1 MAEDNLQYDTEQPE
15 IQVDDHPEQEQQGPG
30 DPPSKVLW
38 EKMVKNKR
46 YSFSYDDF
54 QKEYNSKEAVAQL
67 HKELRGVGAKVV
79 PINDFYAKYFPDLAG
94 AKSSTTKPAQ
104 NEKPTAA
111 GAQQQ
116 PVTSQTPKLAP
127 QVFEKPIT
135 SQQYAPMDGIP
146 AYGSPEYKKIKAAE
160 AEKQSK
166 QVAQQRAFQEF
177 ETAYDKFNIAKK
189 NVDNGNDPDEQG
201 VLSNGKPYSK
211 AIGGKGVIENVSD
224 FIIGHIVPSEAVKQE
239 QERSRMQSKLLSYS
253 SANEKALK
261 TAQVYIDDI
270 TNEALK
276 GYTRLS
282 KISSVDGVHTPD
294 PIKIRQYIN
303 NRAESAGF
311 SKDGPVYDILN
322 SKITTGVE
330 YAIKKPTIEKNANE
344 ISKKETGKSIQEL
357 VSAEQ
362 QAIIQSA
369 ADINSKA
376 KLQAETLAQKTIS
389 ANKAEAQDL
398 FNTKYKPLYDERN
411 AISEQAASAFE
422 KQFAHLI
429 KDGKFIGSPQEYEMY
444 NQQLAA
450 LQAIDDENKALTDSW
465 SKELFKEQ
473 GRIASKYNK
482 QYMAGISA
490 LEASTKKELAKK
502 NEELKAFKVSPG
514 LLTKINRYYEEA
526 YKKTVTDEDAA
537 KAPKGFL
544 QTLSAFDSMFT
555 HNFLDAM
562 ANYAG
567 RMGLKG
573 IESVFAAGANEFNPQ
588 QIEMNKFSD
597 FLIPYKVI
605 GSGATMG
612 GRMGPAIAAGA
623 ITGALTK
630 NTGMA
635 FRAFMAGANEWL
647 TENTDNAHSTY
658 KDVLAETGDP
668 VKAENAAHKQY
679 EAGIINLPLYGLGWM
694 PFFSKSFNKL
704 PLAAKIVAGTAIET
718 GTELPTEFSQT
729 LQEESIKETG
739 DWKNMLD
746 YATWEKAKN
755 TFYNIV
761 PLSLTMGG
769 GGHVVTHFADKV
781 TYNQKVDALV
791 QATEIGGASASQQD
805 QYAFNLVKIG
815 DTKLAKAVLVG
826 LHQSGHITDKE
837 LNRLNATVDKAKSIT
852 ESAEKLGM
860 NEGEQR
866 IYAALNYQFEEAK
879 ANMAT
884 EKDPIAREAWKLK
897 AANAQQNITNFA
909 ATKQGDYAI
918 VTYADGGQSVFSH
931 EEINNALST
940 LVVAKSL
947 AKGTLKIEVFGKE
960 KEALAEKIKQ
970 TTEAEKKSTTGTSVT
985 DDETENGNDDFSVEK
1000 VEAADGITH
1009 YLPTSSTSGYFK
1021 DEQGEDISFTTEQ
1034 EAKDF
1039 LSKQPKAQVPTLST
1053 QSKKETLTKEQDEA
1067 KQRVA
1072 TFIDNTVLL
1081 PTTDATLREKLGN
1094 DPKAALQELIDFH
1107 EQQKSGKDEKTQ
1119 VFHQKAID
1127 KFEALKNDIDLIN
1140 QQPQKS
1146 AETQKHDGSKS
1157 KDVESAID
1165 GGKSQQPGQL
1175 QQNEV
1180 EIPNTPEASQ
1190 LDEERKKAIAPL
1202 QAVAGGKATH
1212 TIQLPQRGKNTATIL
1227 QNGREA
1233 GSIILTPEEQSL
1245 NDQKEAGREA
1255 GLVTDEEYNEWHK
1268 GFTAKVAARAIDAT
1282 NKQYAKKQ
1290 EALVNNPPSFLQRV
1304 KNLDLEAITDPIGR
1318 VLKYFAL
1325 GGKINTNFVK
1335 EQYGGK
1341 DERIRQSTSTEE
1353 QRRSMFSLLAK
1364 DAPNIEELAEQLE
1377 AEANQHNDGNSRLD
1391 TRDYVSAIEEVLS
1404 SHQSPASA
1412 AKELWEKYS
1421 PEATEAEIAK
1431 LWEQKGGSQTQ
1442 EESAPL
1448 EETEVWQLLTING
1461 EEISFSADNSN
1472 PQTASQEPKL
1482 LTPNDPKFKRL
1493 QKAINRFL
1501 SKIKGYSTEVL
1512 HGQDFQKLVDWA
1524 KRQQDVKMM
1533 AGRKPVGGNS
1543 GYVGYS
1549 MSRRAAQAYDD
1560 GKAQERY
1567 DKAKE
1572 EYLNSDAAKADE
1584 QKFNEGKQKA
1594 QDITDNVKQI
1604 FETEESDKEPKY
1616 FRRPNGTIYG
1626 IKVGTKIYLNGDKL
1640 NLETPAHEAGHIFR
1654 DWAKENAPDLYKA
1667 ATKLMSRP
1675 NKYREM
1681 VLANETYKEQIR
1693 QMKANGA
1700 TAEQIN
1706 EFIADEALAHMI
1718 GDRAAKIVENRSQ
1731 FVQWLKDLWESI
1743 KLSMPGAKDFEN
1755 KTLSDFYK
1763 MTWDQFGNAAT
1774 ERILSGR
1781 ALAQEGQPL
1790 FMKNKGLTPM
1800 QMSTL
1805 GKSDFD
1811 KDGNVKPK
1819 VAEAIKKEYADIEAK
1834 AKADGT
1840 WMKAPNGK
1848 PSNLNE
1854 MQWVQV
1860 RSSRFKKWFGDWEN
1874 DPQNASKVVDSN
1886 GEPLVVYHG
1895 SPNGVFTVFD
1905 LSKRGTRSTG
1915 AYNESRALHFTDN
1928 LKTAIAYSES
1938 YKNKPVKYTVNG
1950 VEKIINPTDTRPSA
1964 KEYEVFLN
1972 IRNAEDVG
1980 ASRNI
1985 TKEKITDAIKSGFD
1999 GIFADMG
2006 NGREFVAFNP
2016 NQIKSATS
2024 NAGTFSNET
2033 GDIRFM
2039 ASGISNSNTNFIED
2053 EKTKYYTTSEGE
2065 KIPYR
2070 VYDTGSKK
2078 DGNNASTNLLQRQE
2092 NTEQGNDFALVER
2105 QFTEYKQ
2112 LDFTAGTKIE
2122 SLNDVAWLFHNLED
2136 ESVEHSFAVYIMPN
2150 GSYVVQ
2156 HLSTGGIASTVID
2169 GRLVSGNAVKMGAK
2183 SVAFVHNHP
2192 SGALRASNADMHV
2205 YSKLK
2210 KSLEGTGIDLQ
2221 DGVIINLKSG
2231 KYVTFDAQSNAV
2243 NDITKQNQAQHKVQV
2258 LSFSKQVFAENYN
2271 PDKITGYSD
2280 VAMLLSTKKF
2290 GVSDKTEMLVLNNA
2304 LEVVGKFVLPEN
2316 NQYAKIIELLTQYG
2330 GVNAILYGN
2339 KINAEEVNDY
2349 NRRLVSIGFKISDA
2363 IEVKSDNYKSL
2374 VSEGLINEDQPL
2386 YESNSP
2392 SNTDNHEAAKKKT
2405 QGNRIEVSP
2414 LPVGKRKEIRH
2425 IIRDFK
2431 NAAKTRIFYTKV
2443 GRRAAGTYNSSEG
2456 AIRLRYAGD
2465 LDTTAHEAGHDID
2478 DRYKVIEAI
2487 LKNPAARAELVPFV
2501 ASPAASK
2508 PPKGHPNPQNYL
2520 QREGFAE
2527 WLRAF
2532 IVNPD
2537 EAKAQAPEIYKIYEA
2552 QVHDNMKKAVH
2563 HFSND
2568 VRTFAGLEGIDQL
2581 LSNVELTPETKSF
2594 FDRFKDKNHEGVFY
2608 ISWVDKIKINMLNSL
2623 QAFDKAWNIAKG
2635 LKGIDEVLPEN
2646 DPTILVRLLY
2656 GFDGKFGAILE
2667 TGMINSKNE
2676 VLEDANGNAKNL
2688 DWLLEPLDRYNEK
2701 TIKKEQEY
2709 TIAFMVAER
2718 TLELSKR
2725 FGRESILS
2733 GIGGGLFKD
2742 IETAQAAL
2750 DEINALP
2757 PAQKARIEEAA
2768 RRYREF
2774 ANDILLYMVDKG
2786 RLSQEQ
2792 YDAIKKENVQYV
2804 AMQRIIDQEPGT
2816 ELEVF
2821 TMNGNSIGS
2830 VAKPVHNI
2838 QGSSR
2843 TIINPYSSLLDGL
2856 YRSIKEADR
2865 NEILVAFTDMVSHVR
2880 SMGDGEV
2887 IPFSDIAIKGKPG
2900 DKNTQVVYRNGKP
2913 EYWKFQQDIHEAIKG
2928 LNEEAEG
2935 LLMKYGKIPGTIL
2948 RETITKFPVFA
2959 ARNFIRDTQD
2969 RIIKSSDSNLLD
2981 LVGNSAHWKDIARF
2995 GGLNSGFYMR
3005 DRASY
3010 YGLMK
3015 ESMKRL
3021 AKNKNTIVLSG
3032 EGMKRVWDRYEKA
3045 LQTSETINRVA
3056 EYRGAFREAKKKGM
3070 DDYNAALYAASR
3082 ARNLIDFAEAGVIM
3096 RQLNK
3101 LIPFSNAAVQ
3111 GMRSAVNRAIED
3123 PGGFA
3128 IRTGVYSVLPAVM
3141 LWMWNHRKDDDDDKE
3156 NEYEN
3161 LPAYQRDM
3169 YHNLKIGKNKWLS
3182 IPKPYELSLV
3192 SSGIDRGMS
3201 LFFGKNKNAFQGYGG
3216 TVIQSVMPLDESS
3229 MFGPFR
3235 PIYEGISNYD
3245 VFRQKNI
3252 VPTYENDL
3260 DLSLR
3265 HTETASLLGQ
3275 WLQSASNIDAR
3286 KIDHFIQGQFGY
3298 FGKAAMKLSNI
3309 NREDGGRSFD
3319 ITDLGFFKE
3328 SPGYNSPDVQNLLNY
3343 AKRWGLTQNI
3353 DFKDIKALNQAIFD
3367 AKTDEEK
3374 EAAKKELITHSRL
3387 LLLQWKAEDKAK
3399 QKQDKFTEKQ
3409 DTKSD

>member
-1 MAEDNLQYDTEQPE
+1 
-15 IQVDDHPEQEQQGPG
+15 
-30 DPPSKVLW
+30 
-38 EKMVKNKR
+38 
-46 YSFSYDDF
+46 
-54 QKEYNSKEAVAQL
+54 
-67 HKELRGVGAKVV
+67 
-79 PINDFYAKYFPDLAG
+79 
-94 AKSSTTKPAQ
+94 
-104 NEKPTAA
+104 
-111 GAQQQ
+111 
-116 PVTSQTPKLAP
+116 
-127 QVFEKPIT
+127 
-135 SQQYAPMDGIP
+135 
-146 AYGSPEYKKIKAAE
+146 
-160 AEKQSK
+160 
-166 QVAQQRAFQEF
+166 
-177 ETAYDKFNIAKK
+177 
-189 NVDNGNDPDEQG
+189 
-201 VLSNGKPYSK
+201 
-211 AIGGKGVIENVSD
+211 
-224 FIIGHIVPSEAVKQE
+224 
-239 QERSRMQSKLLSYS
+239 
-253 SANEKALK
+253 
-261 TAQVYIDDI
+261 
-270 TNEALK
+270 
-276 GYTRLS
+276 
-282 KISSVDGVHTPD
+282 
-294 PIKIRQYIN
+294 
-303 NRAESAGF
+303 
-311 SKDGPVYDILN
+311 
-322 SKITTGVE
+322 
-330 YAIKKPTIEKNANE
+330 
-344 ISKKETGKSIQEL
+344 
-357 VSAEQ
+357 
-362 QAIIQSA
+362 
-369 ADINSKA
+369 
-376 KLQAETLAQKTIS
+376 
-389 ANKAEAQDL
+389 
-398 FNTKYKPLYDERN
+398 
-411 AISEQAASAFE
+411 
-422 KQFAHLI
+422 
-429 KDGKFIGSPQEYEMY
+429 
-444 NQQLAA
+444 
-450 LQAIDDENKALTDSW
+450 
-465 SKELFKEQ
+465 
-473 GRIASKYNK
+473 
-482 QYMAGISA
+482 
-490 LEASTKKELAKK
+490 
-502 NEELKAFKVSPG
+502 
-514 LLTKINRYYEEA
+514 
-526 YKKTVTDEDAA
+526 
-537 KAPKGFL
+537 
-544 QTLSAFDSMFT
+544 
-555 HNFLDAM
+555 
-562 ANYAG
+562 
-567 RMGLKG
+567 
-573 IESVFAAGANEFNPQ
+573 
-588 QIEMNKFSD
+588 
-597 FLIPYKVI
+597 
-605 GSGATMG
+605 
-612 GRMGPAIAAGA
+612 
-623 ITGALTK
+623 
-630 NTGMA
+630 
-635 FRAFMAGANEWL
+635 
-647 TENTDNAHSTY
+647 
-658 KDVLAETGDP
+658 
-668 VKAENAAHKQY
+668 
-679 EAGIINLPLYGLGWM
+679 
-694 PFFSKSFNKL
+694 
-704 PLAAKIVAGTAIET
+704 
-718 GTELPTEFSQT
+718 
-729 LQEESIKETG
+729 
-739 DWKNMLD
+739 
-746 YATWEKAKN
+746 
-755 TFYNIV
+755 
-761 PLSLTMGG
+761 
-769 GGHVVTHFADKV
+769 
-781 TYNQKVDALV
+781 
-791 QATEIGGASASQQD
+791 
-805 QYAFNLVKIG
+805 
-815 DTKLAKAVLVG
+815 
-826 LHQSGHITDKE
+826 
-837 LNRLNATVDKAKSIT
+837 
-852 ESAEKLGM
+852 
-860 NEGEQR
+860 
-866 IYAALNYQFEEAK
+866 
-879 ANMAT
+879 
-884 EKDPIAREAWKLK
+884 
-897 AANAQQNITNFA
+897 
-909 ATKQGDYAI
+909 
-918 VTYADGGQSVFSH
+918 
-931 EEINNALST
+931 
-940 LVVAKSL
+940 
-947 AKGTLKIEVFGKE
+947 
-960 KEALAEKIKQ
+960 
-970 TTEAEKKSTTGTSVT
+970 
-985 DDETENGNDDFSVEK
+985 
-1000 VEAADGITH
+1000 
-1009 YLPTSSTSGYFK
+1009 
-1021 DEQGEDISFTTEQ
+1021 
-1034 EAKDF
+1034 
-1039 LSKQPKAQVPTLST
+1039 
-1053 QSKKETLTKEQDEA
+1053 
-1067 KQRVA
+1067 
-1072 TFIDNTVLL
+1072 
-1081 PTTDATLREKLGN
+1081 
-1094 DPKAALQELIDFH
+1094 
-1107 EQQKSGKDEKTQ
+1107 
-1119 VFHQKAID
+1119 
-1127 KFEALKNDIDLIN
+1127 
-1140 QQPQKS
+1140 
-1146 AETQKHDGSKS
+1146 
-1157 KDVESAID
+1157 
-1165 GGKSQQPGQL
+1165 
-1175 QQNEV
+1175 
-1180 EIPNTPEASQ
+1180 
-1190 LDEERKKAIAPL
+1190 
-1202 QAVAGGKATH
+1202 
-1212 TIQLPQRGKNTATIL
+1212 
-1227 QNGREA
+1227 
-1233 GSIILTPEEQSL
+1233 
-1245 NDQKEAGREA
+1245 
-1255 GLVTDEEYNEWHK
+1255 
-1268 GFTAKVAARAIDAT
+1268 
-1282 NKQYAKKQ
+1282 
-1290 EALVNNPPSFLQRV
+1290 
-1304 KNLDLEAITDPIGR
+1304 
-1318 VLKYFAL
+1318 
-1325 GGKINTNFVK
+1325 
-1335 EQYGGK
+1335 
-1341 DERIRQSTSTEE
+1341 
-1353 QRRSMFSLLAK
+1353 MFSLLAK
-1364 DAPNIEELAEQLE
+1364 DAPNIEKLAEQLE
-1377 AEANQHNDGNSRLD
+1377 SEANHHNDGNSRLD
-1391 TRDYVSAIEEVLS
+1391 TRDYVRAIEEVLS

-1442 EESAPL
+1442 EESAPM
-1448 EETEVWQLLTING
+1448 EETEVLQPLTING

-1524 KRQQDVKMM
+1524 KRQQDVSKEEGGGVDVETKQQIENFGVNKADVEPVHNVISQVFNGLKKAGLTAAKTVGDWVGIGKGSEKPYSLKIDGKDVKVKPTSSDVVNGFYSPLEKVVTDSKFDKLPAKQWIEKYANSEEAKWTGLKDWLAQQQGSVSKADIQQFLKDNRIQVVEVVKDGEILEEEIDTLLNDEVGQDMTRDEARAFLENDERQDDTKFSQYQLEGQKENYKEVLVTMPKTTERWDIIDNKGNVFNTVDTKVEAEGIANMAANVRKERFTVQKQVKTDFKSSHFDEPNILVHLRMNTRTDSKGNKVLFLEEVQSDWGQKGKKEGFKGEELDPANLTFKVTPEGTFNLYQLYDKNGNLVYELPASKSKGDNVFTKESLRQEFKGSQAIELMGKTTPTAPFVTDTNAWTKLGLKVALKEAVAQGATKIAWTTGEQQVGRYEDDFRKQVDKIETYKRISADVPSVHVIASKGSSQVFDHIIPINGKTIVSGKEVDLEDVVGKEIANKIRNSEEKQQSFEGDALTIGGKGMEDFYGKPSDAIRSKSFTIKKEGELFAVKDEKGKTIRTFKQENEANKFKENYGLGIVGNVAKSLFKQEPKTVEIDASKKPNWVIKNENGDIVGAQFETRNAAQEFANRVNNGKGRTVELLDKNNSTQHSIDITPELKASVAGGQPLFKDAEAQYRIESGKNIVEAIKDFDGSPRATVALTHEIMHPTVVAIIDGAKEGNEVGTKHTETIVNEFNKANPNNKVTTEDLIKGNDAFKDGTTSKQYRAVQEFIAKSWEKYHREGGKGFSESFQKVLDQITQAFKSVYKSISGKELTPELRKMFDEILGKEQSLKETPQEGSGGVGGDAESIKQIAKENGIEVVENKEGFKFKSGSREFQINHRGSKEDTIRKGVEKMIRLQDSESKRNQDSGYYTPLPLAVYDFVSKSGEQVDSIQYANNKTSAYIKLKNGKKIRISNHEPNTKSSDIELRYDQKTKEDYENEVLKAVEQSQSSQPLTEVEGGVGVGGDVESNIFNWRDKLWDGVKEGKPFKDEPYLYRAMSKEEYDNLNNGGETTPQFGEKSVFVTEDVDRVSGEIPSYGGKKDGGVIVRIKNKPTSEIESRTVNGLKEKGVDKISKDDIVSVWDAKSGDKIFQSKAVEQSLPTQEVKDNAKPTISKEQPDVKMM

-1560 GKAQERY
+1560 G
-1567 DKAKE
+1567 
-1572 EYLNSDAAKADE
+1572 
-1584 QKFNEGKQKA
+1584 
-1594 QDITDNVKQI
+1594 KQI

-1763 MTWDQFGNAAT
+1763 MTWEQFGNAAT

-1781 ALAQEGQPL
+1781 ALAQ
-1790 FMKNKGLTPM
+1790 
-1800 QMSTL
+1800 
-1805 GKSDFD
+1805 
-1811 KDGNVKPK
+1811 
-1819 VAEAIKKEYADIEAK
+1819 AD
-1834 AKADGT
+1834 
-1840 WMKAPNGK
+1840 
-1848 PSNLNE
+1848 
-1854 MQWVQV
+1854 
-1860 RSSRFKKWFGDWEN
+1860 SR
-1874 DPQNASKVVDSN
+1874 
-1886 GEPLVVYHG
+1886 
-1895 SPNGVFTVFD
+1895 
-1905 LSKRGTRSTG
+1905 
-1915 AYNESRALHFTDN
+1915 
-1928 LKTAIAYSES
+1928 
-1938 YKNKPVKYTVNG
+1938 
-1950 VEKIINPTDTRPSA
+1950 
-1964 KEYEVFLN
+1964 
-1972 IRNAEDVG
+1972 
-1980 ASRNI
+1980 
-1985 TKEKITDAIKSGFD
+1985 
-1999 GIFADMG
+1999 
-2006 NGREFVAFNP
+2006 
-2016 NQIKSATS
+2016 
-2024 NAGTFSNET
+2024 ET

-2039 ASGISNSNTNFIED
+2039 ASGISNSNTIFEED
-2053 EKTKYYTTSEGE
+2053 EKTQYYKTSEGE

-2405 QGNRIEVSP
+2405 QGNRIEKSP
-2414 LPVGKRKEIRH
+2414 LTGGKRKEIRH

-2487 LKNPAARAELVPFV
+2487 LQNPAARAELVPFV

-2552 QVHDNMKKAVH
+2552 QVHDNMKKAVQ

-2594 FDRFKDKNHEGVFY
+2594 FDRFKDKNHEGVFH

-2656 GFDGKFGAILE
+2656 GFDGKFGSILE

-2709 TIAFMVAER
+2709 TIAFMLAER
-2718 TLELSKR
+2718 TVELSKR
-2725 FGRESILS
+2725 FKRDDVLS
-2733 GIGGGLFKD
+2733 GIGGGVFKD
-2742 IETAQAAL
+2742 IEVAQAAL

-2757 PAQKARIEEAA
+2757 PVQKARIEEAA

-2774 ANDILLYMVDKG
+2774 ANDILQYMVDKG
-2786 RLSQEQ
+2786 RLSKEQ

-2838 QGSSR
+2838 KGSSR

-2856 YRSIKEADR
+2856 YRSIREADR
-2865 NEILVAFTDMVSHVR
+2865 NEILVAFTNMVSHIR

-2900 DKNTQVVYRNGKP
+2900 DKNTQVVYHNGKP
-2913 EYWKFQQDIHEAIKG
+2913 EYWIFQQDIHEAIKG

-2948 RETITKFPVFA
+2948 RETITKFLVFA

-2969 RIIKSSDSNLLD
+2969 RIIKSNDSNLLD

-3015 ESMKRL
+3015 ESMRRL

-3070 DDYNAALYAASR
+3070 DDYNAGLYAASR

-3216 TVIQSVMPLDESS
+3216 TVIQLVMPLDESS

-3252 VPTYENDL
+3252 VTIYENDL

-3275 WLQSASNIDAR
+3275 WLQSASNVDAR

-3309 NREDGGRSFD
+3309 NREDGGKSFD

-3328 SPGYNSPDVQNLLNY
+3328 SPGYNSPDVQNLWNY
-3343 AKRWGLTQNI
+3343 AKRWGLTQNR
-3353 DFKDIKALNQAIFD
+3353 DLEDIKALNQAIFD

>member
-15 IQVDDHPEQEQQGPG
+15 IQVDDHLEQEQQGPG

-54 QKEYNSKEAVAQL
+54 QKEYNSKESIAKL

-253 SANEKALK
+253 SAYEKALK

-322 SKITTGVE
+322 SKITAGVE

-369 ADINSKA
+369 TDINTKA

-389 ANKAEAQDL
+389 ANKTEAQDL

-450 LQAIDDENKALTDSW
+450 LQAIDDENKALADSW

-544 QTLSAFDSMFT
+544 QKLSAFDYMFT

-597 FLIPYKVI
+597 FLSPYKVI
-605 GSGATMG
+605 GSAATMG

-623 ITGALTK
+623 ITGAVTK

-668 VKAENAAHKQY
+668 AKAENAAQKQY
-679 EAGIINLPLYGLGWM
+679 EAGMINLPLYGLGWM

-704 PLAAKIVAGTAIET
+704 PLVAKIVAGTAIET
-718 GTELPTEFSQT
+718 GTELPTEFSQN
-729 LQEESIKETG
+729 LQEESIKKTG

-761 PLSLTMGG
+761 PLSLVMGG

-791 QATEIGGASASQQD
+791 QAAEIGGASASQQD

-826 LHQSGHITDKE
+826 LHQSGRITDKE

-931 EEINNALST
+931 EEINNALSNPA
-940 LVVAKSL
+940 VANSL

-970 TTEAEKKSTTGTSVT
+970 ATEVKKKSTASTSVV
-985 DDETENGNDDFSVEK
+985 DEETESGNGDFSVEK

-1072 TFIDNTVLL
+1072 TFIDNTVSL
-1081 PTTDATLREKLGN
+1081 PTTDATLRERLEN

-1146 AETQKHDGSKS
+1146 AENQKHDGSKS

-1165 GGKSQQPGQL
+1165 GGKSQQPGQP

-1364 DAPNIEELAEQLE
+1364 DAPNIEKLAEQLE
-1377 AEANQHNDGNSRLD
+1377 AEANQHNDGNSRFD

-1448 EETEVWQLLTING
+1448 EETEVQQPLTING

-1560 GKAQERY
+1560 G
-1567 DKAKE
+1567 
-1572 EYLNSDAAKADE
+1572 
-1584 QKFNEGKQKA
+1584 
-1594 QDITDNVKQI
+1594 KQI

-1731 FVQWLKDLWESI
+1731 FVQWLKDLWERI

-1763 MTWDQFGNAAT
+1763 MTWEQFGNAAT

-1781 ALAQEGQPL
+1781 ALETRQS
-1790 FMKNKGLTPM
+1790 KNS
-1800 QMSTL
+1800 STSSAPQYMTLPDGRKAMILPEVTNGFYSPIEKKLLDEKAENLSANKWLERL
-1805 GKSDFD
+1805 GKGDEMVWT
-1811 KDGNVKPK
+1811 GL
-1819 VAEAIKKEYADIEAK
+1819 KE
-1834 AKADGT
+1834 
-1840 WMKAPNGK
+1840 
-1848 PSNLNE
+1848 
-1854 MQWVQV
+1854 
-1860 RSSRFKKWFGDWEN
+1860 
-1874 DPQNASKVVDSN
+1874 
-1886 GEPLVVYHG
+1886 
-1895 SPNGVFTVFD
+1895 
-1905 LSKRGTRSTG
+1905 
-1915 AYNESRALHFTDN
+1915 
-1928 LKTAIAYSES
+1928 
-1938 YKNKPVKYTVNG
+1938 
-1950 VEKIINPTDTRPSA
+1950 
-1964 KEYEVFLN
+1964 FL
-1972 IRNAEDVG
+1972 E
-1980 ASRNI
+1980 
-1985 TKEKITDAIKSGFD
+1985 
-1999 GIFADMG
+1999 
-2006 NGREFVAFNP
+2006 
-2016 NQIKSATS
+2016 
-2024 NAGTFSNET
+2024 
-2033 GDIRFM
+2033 
-2039 ASGISNSNTNFIED
+2039 
-2053 EKTKYYTTSEGE
+2053 
-2065 KIPYR
+2065 
-2070 VYDTGSKK
+2070 SKK
-2078 DGNNASTNLLQRQE
+2078 PN
-2092 NTEQGNDFALVER
+2092 EQV
-2105 QFTEYKQ
+2105 
-2112 LDFTAGTKIE
+2112 
-2122 SLNDVAWLFHNLED
+2122 
-2136 ESVEHSFAVYIMPN
+2136 
-2150 GSYVVQ
+2150 
-2156 HLSTGGIASTVID
+2156 
-2169 GRLVSGNAVKMGAK
+2169 
-2183 SVAFVHNHP
+2183 
-2192 SGALRASNADMHV
+2192 
-2205 YSKLK
+2205 K
-2210 KSLEGTGIDLQ
+2210 KSELQ
-2221 DGVIINLKSG
+2221 D
-2231 KYVTFDAQSNAV
+2231 FMRD
-2243 NDITKQNQAQHKVQV
+2243 
-2258 LSFSKQVFAENYN
+2258 
-2271 PDKITGYSD
+2271 
-2280 VAMLLSTKKF
+2280 
-2290 GVSDKTEMLVLNNA
+2290 
-2304 LEVVGKFVLPEN
+2304 
-2316 NQYAKIIELLTQYG
+2316 
-2330 GVNAILYGN
+2330 
-2339 KINAEEVNDY
+2339 
-2349 NRRLVSIGFKISDA
+2349 
-2363 IEVKSDNYKSL
+2363 
-2374 VSEGLINEDQPL
+2374 
-2386 YESNSP
+2386 
-2392 SNTDNHEAAKKKT
+2392 
-2405 QGNRIEVSP
+2405 NRIEV
-2414 LPVGKRKEIRH
+2414 VEVVKEQ
-2425 IIRDFK
+2425 
-2431 NAAKTRIFYTKV
+2431 
-2443 GRRAAGTYNSSEG
+2443 G
-2456 AIRLRYAGD
+2456 
-2465 LDTTAHEAGHDID
+2465 
-2478 DRYKVIEAI
+2478 
-2487 LKNPAARAELVPFV
+2487 
-2501 ASPAASK
+2501 
-2508 PPKGHPNPQNYL
+2508 
-2520 QREGFAE
+2520 
-2527 WLRAF
+2527 
-2532 IVNPD
+2532 
-2537 EAKAQAPEIYKIYEA
+2537 
-2552 QVHDNMKKAVH
+2552 
-2563 HFSND
+2563 
-2568 VRTFAGLEGIDQL
+2568 
-2581 LSNVELTPETKSF
+2581 
-2594 FDRFKDKNHEGVFY
+2594 
-2608 ISWVDKIKINMLNSL
+2608 
-2623 QAFDKAWNIAKG
+2623 
-2635 LKGIDEVLPEN
+2635 
-2646 DPTILVRLLY
+2646 
-2656 GFDGKFGAILE
+2656 
-2667 TGMINSKNE
+2667 
-2676 VLEDANGNAKNL
+2676 KNL
-2688 DWLLEPLDRYNEK
+2688 E
-2701 TIKKEQEY
+2701 
-2709 TIAFMVAER
+2709 
-2718 TLELSKR
+2718 
-2725 FGRESILS
+2725 
-2733 GIGGGLFKD
+2733 
-2742 IETAQAAL
+2742 
-2750 DEINALP
+2750 
-2757 PAQKARIEEAA
+2757 
-2768 RRYREF
+2768 
-2774 ANDILLYMVDKG
+2774 
-2786 RLSQEQ
+2786 
-2792 YDAIKKENVQYV
+2792 
-2804 AMQRIIDQEPGT
+2804 
-2816 ELEVF
+2816 
-2821 TMNGNSIGS
+2821 
-2830 VAKPVHNI
+2830 
-2838 QGSSR
+2838 
-2843 TIINPYSSLLDGL
+2843 
-2856 YRSIKEADR
+2856 
-2865 NEILVAFTDMVSHVR
+2865 
-2880 SMGDGEV
+2880 
-2887 IPFSDIAIKGKPG
+2887 
-2900 DKNTQVVYRNGKP
+2900 
-2913 EYWKFQQDIHEAIKG
+2913 
-2928 LNEEAEG
+2928 
-2935 LLMKYGKIPGTIL
+2935 
-2948 RETITKFPVFA
+2948 
-2959 ARNFIRDTQD
+2959 
-2969 RIIKSSDSNLLD
+2969 
-2981 LVGNSAHWKDIARF
+2981 
-2995 GGLNSGFYMR
+2995 
-3005 DRASY
+3005 
-3010 YGLMK
+3010 
-3015 ESMKRL
+3015 
-3021 AKNKNTIVLSG
+3021 
-3032 EGMKRVWDRYEKA
+3032 
-3045 LQTSETINRVA
+3045 
-3056 EYRGAFREAKKKGM
+3056 
-3070 DDYNAALYAASR
+3070 
-3082 ARNLIDFAEAGVIM
+3082 
-3096 RQLNK
+3096 
-3101 LIPFSNAAVQ
+3101 
-3111 GMRSAVNRAIED
+3111 
-3123 PGGFA
+3123 
-3128 IRTGVYSVLPAVM
+3128 
-3141 LWMWNHRKDDDDDKE
+3141 
-3156 NEYEN
+3156 
-3161 LPAYQRDM
+3161 
-3169 YHNLKIGKNKWLS
+3169 
-3182 IPKPYELSLV
+3182 
-3192 SSGIDRGMS
+3192 
-3201 LFFGKNKNAFQGYGG
+3201 
-3216 TVIQSVMPLDESS
+3216 
-3229 MFGPFR
+3229 
-3235 PIYEGISNYD
+3235 
-3245 VFRQKNI
+3245 
-3252 VPTYENDL
+3252 
-3260 DLSLR
+3260 
-3265 HTETASLLGQ
+3265 
-3275 WLQSASNIDAR
+3275 
-3286 KIDHFIQGQFGY
+3286 
-3298 FGKAAMKLSNI
+3298 
-3309 NREDGGRSFD
+3309 
-3319 ITDLGFFKE
+3319 
-3328 SPGYNSPDVQNLLNY
+3328 
-3343 AKRWGLTQNI
+3343 
-3353 DFKDIKALNQAIFD
+3353 
-3367 AKTDEEK
+3367 
-3374 EAAKKELITHSRL
+3374 
-3387 LLLQWKAEDKAK
+3387 
-3399 QKQDKFTEKQ
+3399 
-3409 DTKSD
+3409 

>member
-15 IQVDDHPEQEQQGPG
+15 IQVDDHLEQEQQGPG

-54 QKEYNSKEAVAQL
+54 QKEYNSKESIAKL

-322 SKITTGVE
+322 SKITAGVE

-597 FLIPYKVI
+597 FLSPYKVI
-605 GSGATMG
+605 GSAATMG

-623 ITGALTK
+623 ITGAVTK

-668 VKAENAAHKQY
+668 AKAENAAQKQY
-679 EAGIINLPLYGLGWM
+679 EAGMINLPLYGLGWM

-704 PLAAKIVAGTAIET
+704 PLVAKIVAGTAIET
-718 GTELPTEFSQT
+718 GTELPTEFSQN
-729 LQEESIKETG
+729 LQEESIKKTG

-746 YATWEKAKN
+746 YATWEKAKY

-761 PLSLTMGG
+761 PLSLVMGG

-791 QATEIGGASASQQD
+791 QAAEIGGASASQQD

-826 LHQSGHITDKE
+826 LHQSGRITDKE

-931 EEINNALST
+931 EEINNALSNPA
-940 LVVAKSL
+940 VANSL

-970 TTEAEKKSTTGTSVT
+970 ATEVKKKSTASTSVV
-985 DDETENGNDDFSVEK
+985 DEETESGNGDFSVEK
-1000 VEAADGITH
+1000 VDAADGITQ
-1009 YLPTSSTSGYFK
+1009 YLPTSSISGYFK

-1039 LSKQPKAQVPTLST
+1039 LSKQPKAQVPAMST

-1072 TFIDNTVLL
+1072 TFIDNTVSL
-1081 PTTDATLREKLGN
+1081 PTTDATLRERLEN

-1165 GGKSQQPGQL
+1165 GGKSQQPGQP

-1364 DAPNIEELAEQLE
+1364 DAPNIEKLAEQLE
-1377 AEANQHNDGNSRLD
+1377 SEANHHNDGNSRLD
-1391 TRDYVSAIEEVLS
+1391 TRDYVRAIEEVLS

-1442 EESAPL
+1442 EESAPM
-1448 EETEVWQLLTING
+1448 EETEVLQPLTING

-1524 KRQQDVKMM
+1524 KRQQDVSKEEGGGVDVETKQQIENFGVNKADVEPVHNVISQVFNGLKK
-1533 AGRKPVGGNS
+1533 AGLTAAKTVGDWVGIGKGSEKP
-1543 GYVGYS
+1543 YS
-1549 MSRRAAQAYDD
+1549 LKID
-1560 GKAQERY
+1560 GKDVKVKPTSSDVVNGFYSPLEKVVTDSKFDKLPAKQWIEKYANSEEAKWTGLKDWLAQQQGSVSKADIQKYLKDNRIQVVEVVKGEVSNFTKDDIADVKINQHGAGNWVVKTKEDGTVEFPL
-1567 DKAKE
+1567 DKA
-1572 EYLNSDAAKADE
+1572 D
-1584 QKFNEGKQKA
+1584 
-1594 QDITDNVKQI
+1594 
-1604 FETEESDKEPKY
+1604 DK
-1616 FRRPNGTIYG
+1616 
-1626 IKVGTKIYLNGDKL
+1626 
-1640 NLETPAHEAGHIFR
+1640 
-1654 DWAKENAPDLYKA
+1654 
-1667 ATKLMSRP
+1667 
-1675 NKYREM
+1675 
-1681 VLANETYKEQIR
+1681 
-1693 QMKANGA
+1693 
-1700 TAEQIN
+1700 
-1706 EFIADEALAHMI
+1706 
-1718 GDRAAKIVENRSQ
+1718 
-1731 FVQWLKDLWESI
+1731 
-1743 KLSMPGAKDFEN
+1743 
-1755 KTLSDFYK
+1755 
-1763 MTWDQFGNAAT
+1763 
-1774 ERILSGR
+1774 
-1781 ALAQEGQPL
+1781 
-1790 FMKNKGLTPM
+1790 
-1800 QMSTL
+1800 
-1805 GKSDFD
+1805 
-1811 KDGNVKPK
+1811 
-1819 VAEAIKKEYADIEAK
+1819 AEAIEYALEQ
-1834 AKADGT
+1834 
-1840 WMKAPNGK
+1840 
-1848 PSNLNE
+1848 LNYDN
-1854 MQWVQV
+1854 
-1860 RSSRFKKWFGDWEN
+1860 K
-1874 DPQNASKVVDSN
+1874 
-1886 GEPLVVYHG
+1886 
-1895 SPNGVFTVFD
+1895 
-1905 LSKRGTRSTG
+1905 SKR
-1915 AYNESRALHFTDN
+1915 ESKPKFQQYQLEGQKEN
-1928 LKTAIAYSES
+1928 
-1938 YKNKPVKYTVNG
+1938 YKEVLVTMPSRTPNYTPIT
-1950 VEKIINPTDTRPSA
+1950 ELPSG
-1964 KEYEVFLN
+1964 YDITF
-1972 IRNAEDVG
+1972 D
-1980 ASRNI
+1980 SRNNTYAVI
-1985 TKEKITDAIKSGFD
+1985 EENQTSGKSITGRYHNTKED
-1999 GIFADMG
+1999 
-2006 NGREFVAFNP
+2006 
-2016 NQIKSATS
+2016 
-2024 NAGTFSNET
+2024 
-2033 GDIRFM
+2033 
-2039 ASGISNSNTNFIED
+2039 
-2053 EKTKYYTTSEGE
+2053 
-2065 KIPYR
+2065 
-2070 VYDTGSKK
+2070 
-2078 DGNNASTNLLQRQE
+2078 
-2092 NTEQGNDFALVER
+2092 
-2105 QFTEYKQ
+2105 
-2112 LDFTAGTKIE
+2112 
-2122 SLNDVAWLFHNLED
+2122 
-2136 ESVEHSFAVYIMPN
+2136 
-2150 GSYVVQ
+2150 
-2156 HLSTGGIASTVID
+2156 
-2169 GRLVSGNAVKMGAK
+2169 AVK
-2183 SVAFVHNHP
+2183 N
-2192 SGALRASNADMHV
+2192 
-2205 YSKLK
+2205 
-2210 KSLEGTGIDLQ
+2210 
-2221 DGVIINLKSG
+2221 
-2231 KYVTFDAQSNAV
+2231 
-2243 NDITKQNQAQHKVQV
+2243 
-2258 LSFSKQVFAENYN
+2258 
-2271 PDKITGYSD
+2271 
-2280 VAMLLSTKKF
+2280 
-2290 GVSDKTEMLVLNNA
+2290 
-2304 LEVVGKFVLPEN
+2304 
-2316 NQYAKIIELLTQYG
+2316 
-2330 GVNAILYGN
+2330 
-2339 KINAEEVNDY
+2339 
-2349 NRRLVSIGFKISDA
+2349 A
-2363 IEVKSDNYKSL
+2363 IEVINAQRKNVITGKAFDNQFKSSHFDEPNIL
-2374 VSEGLINEDQPL
+2374 VHLRMNTRTDSEGNKVLFLEEVQSDFGQSYKKDMDRIMDL
-2386 YESNSP
+2386 Y
-2392 SNTDNHEAAKKKT
+2392 
-2405 QGNRIEVSP
+2405 
-2414 LPVGKRKEIRH
+2414 
-2425 IIRDFK
+2425 
-2431 NAAKTRIFYTKV
+2431 
-2443 GRRAAGTYNSSEG
+2443 
-2456 AIRLRYAGD
+2456 
-2465 LDTTAHEAGHDID
+2465 
-2478 DRYKVIEAI
+2478 
-2487 LKNPAARAELVPFV
+2487 
-2501 ASPAASK
+2501 SK
-2508 PPKGHPNPQNYL
+2508 
-2520 QREGFAE
+2520 
-2527 WLRAF
+2527 
-2532 IVNPD
+2532 D
-2537 EAKAQAPEIYKIYEA
+2537 E
-2552 QVHDNMKKAVH
+2552 
-2563 HFSND
+2563 
-2568 VRTFAGLEGIDQL
+2568 T
-2581 LSNVELTPETKSF
+2581 
-2594 FDRFKDKNHEGVFY
+2594 
-2608 ISWVDKIKINMLNSL
+2608 L
-2623 QAFDKAWNIAKG
+2623 QA
-2635 LKGIDEVLPEN
+2635 EV
-2646 DPTILVRLLY
+2646 
-2656 GFDGKFGAILE
+2656 K
-2667 TGMINSKNE
+2667 
-2676 VLEDANGNAKNL
+2676 
-2688 DWLLEPLDRYNEK
+2688 
-2701 TIKKEQEY
+2701 
-2709 TIAFMVAER
+2709 
-2718 TLELSKR
+2718 
-2725 FGRESILS
+2725 
-2733 GIGGGLFKD
+2733 
-2742 IETAQAAL
+2742 
-2750 DEINALP
+2750 
-2757 PAQKARIEEAA
+2757 
-2768 RRYREF
+2768 
-2774 ANDILLYMVDKG
+2774 
-2786 RLSQEQ
+2786 
-2792 YDAIKKENVQYV
+2792 
-2804 AMQRIIDQEPGT
+2804 
-2816 ELEVF
+2816 
-2821 TMNGNSIGS
+2821 
-2830 VAKPVHNI
+2830 
-2838 QGSSR
+2838 
-2843 TIINPYSSLLDGL
+2843 
-2856 YRSIKEADR
+2856 
-2865 NEILVAFTDMVSHVR
+2865 
-2880 SMGDGEV
+2880 
-2887 IPFSDIAIKGKPG
+2887 
-2900 DKNTQVVYRNGKP
+2900 
-2913 EYWKFQQDIHEAIKG
+2913 
-2928 LNEEAEG
+2928 
-2935 LLMKYGKIPGTIL
+2935 LM
-2948 RETITKFPVFA
+2948 
-2959 ARNFIRDTQD
+2959 
-2969 RIIKSSDSNLLD
+2969 IKSSDS
-2981 LVGNSAHWKDIARF
+2981 F
-2995 GGLNSGFYMR
+2995 
-3005 DRASY
+3005 
-3010 YGLMK
+3010 
-3015 ESMKRL
+3015 
-3021 AKNKNTIVLSG
+3021 
-3032 EGMKRVWDRYEKA
+3032 
-3045 LQTSETINRVA
+3045 
-3056 EYRGAFREAKKKGM
+3056 
-3070 DDYNAALYAASR
+3070 
-3082 ARNLIDFAEAGVIM
+3082 
-3096 RQLNK
+3096 NK
-3101 LIPFSNAAVQ
+3101 LL
-3111 GMRSAVNRAIED
+3111 G
-3123 PGGFA
+3123 
-3128 IRTGVYSVLPAVM
+3128 SV
-3141 LWMWNHRKDDDDDKE
+3141 R
-3156 NEYEN
+3156 
-3161 LPAYQRDM
+3161 
-3169 YHNLKIGKNKWLS
+3169 GK
-3182 IPKPYELSLV
+3182 P
-3192 SSGIDRGMS
+3192 
-3201 LFFGKNKNAFQGYGG
+3201 
-3216 TVIQSVMPLDESS
+3216 DE
-3229 MFGPFR
+3229 F
-3235 PIYEGISNYD
+3235 Y
-3245 VFRQKNI
+3245 K
-3252 VPTYENDL
+3252 
-3260 DLSLR
+3260 
-3265 HTETASLLGQ
+3265 HLG
-3275 WLQSASNIDAR
+3275 L
-3286 KIDHFIQGQFGY
+3286 
-3298 FGKAAMKLSNI
+3298 
-3309 NREDGGRSFD
+3309 
-3319 ITDLGFFKE
+3319 
-3328 SPGYNSPDVQNLLNY
+3328 
-3343 AKRWGLTQNI
+3343 
-3353 DFKDIKALNQAIFD
+3353 
-3367 AKTDEEK
+3367 
-3374 EAAKKELITHSRL
+3374 
-3387 LLLQWKAEDKAK
+3387 
-3399 QKQDKFTEKQ
+3399 
-3409 DTKSD
+3409 